1 MNDNN
6 HRDEIVL
13 VTAGSNYSTAKEAT
27 REMAAAEAQRT
38 ALIEQIDLRL
48 VPDRDGRQ

>member
-6 HRDEIVL
+6 HRHEIVL

-38 ALIEQIDLRL
+38 GLIEQVDLRL